1 MIERHGKPIDYKQ
14 ALAVINRGSKELNKA
29 VDTLQEMAE
38 PQTLIGKG
46 RHYLVGKLP
55 VFLRDRL
62 RETAMSTLQA
72 SLREVIIE
80 TYTGFGVIL
89 QEGKEINEFAGEVSE
104 LLLSVKEDP
113 ESSEKAELLRER
125 LMSRVEGSLDF
136 NKDVETDRWLSELE
150 EREEVRDPGAAT
162 RRLMSQ
168 AENFLAN
175 VGPALAATEATLLG
189 AKRSLDGL
197 CGVYATVYTLR
208 PLLDNVART
217 SQGLIEGERLGIS
230 APLIIKGQ
238 IEQAIKAVELAS
250 QAAEIRMKLGNTV
263 NQRELSLLR
272 SRAQKLLSTPQE

>member
-1 MIERHGKPIDYKQ
+1 
-14 ALAVINRGSKELNKA
+14 
-29 VDTLQEMAE
+29 
-38 PQTLIGKG
+38 
-46 RHYLVGKLP
+46 
-55 VFLRDRL
+55 
-62 RETAMSTLQA
+62 
-72 SLREVIIE
+72 
-80 TYTGFGVIL
+80 
-89 QEGKEINEFAGEVSE
+89 
-104 LLLSVKEDP
+104 
-113 ESSEKAELLRER
+113 
-125 LMSRVEGSLDF
+125 
-136 NKDVETDRWLSELE
+136 
-150 EREEVRDPGAAT
+150 
-162 RRLMSQ
+162 MSQ